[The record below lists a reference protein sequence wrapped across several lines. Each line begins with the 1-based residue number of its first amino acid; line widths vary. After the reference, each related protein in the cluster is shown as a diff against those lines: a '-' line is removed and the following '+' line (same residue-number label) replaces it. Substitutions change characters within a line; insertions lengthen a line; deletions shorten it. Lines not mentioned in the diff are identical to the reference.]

1 MKLNIRDLLF
11 AFGAGYLYGR
21 SVKRRELPRTRVNYN
36 NLRSSKT
43 WVDLYKENKIIKSN
57 YSQPVGDL
65 YKENKIIKSKYSQ
78 PVGDLY
84 KENFESNYSQPVG
97 DLHTGITRVDYDGL
111 HLSKTEEELY
121 TGNKIIKSNYS
132 QHQANEMMKRKFDL
146 DNGETR

>member
-36 NLRSSKT
+36 NLHLSKT
-43 WVDLYKENKIIKSN
+43 GGDLYKENKIIKSN
-57 YSQPVGDL
+57 
-65 YKENKIIKSKYSQ
+65 YSQ

-111 HLSKTEEELY
+111 HLSKTKDKLY

-132 QHQANEMMKRKFDL
+132 
-146 DNGETR
+146 

>member
-65 YKENKIIKSKYSQ
+65 
-78 PVGDLY
+78 
-84 KENFESNYSQPVG
+84 
-97 DLHTGITRVDYDGL
+97 HTGITRVDYDGL

>member
-36 NLRSSKT
+36 NL
-43 WVDLYKENKIIKSN
+43 
-57 YSQPVGDL
+57 
-65 YKENKIIKSKYSQ
+65 
-78 PVGDLY
+78 
-84 KENFESNYSQPVG
+84 
-97 DLHTGITRVDYDGL
+97 

-132 QHQANEMMKRKFDL
+132 QHQANEMMKHKFNL

>member
-43 WVDLYKENKIIKSN
+43 WV
-57 YSQPVGDL
+57 DL